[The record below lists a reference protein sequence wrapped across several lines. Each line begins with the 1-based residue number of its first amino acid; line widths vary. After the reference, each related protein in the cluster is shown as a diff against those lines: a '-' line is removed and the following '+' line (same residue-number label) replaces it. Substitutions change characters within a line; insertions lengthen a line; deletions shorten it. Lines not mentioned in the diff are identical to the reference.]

1 MEKVDKEIVLT
12 TTELWKIG
20 TTLGNLAN
28 LLEMN
33 LLSLEGV
40 ASIQERPYKEQQ
52 LEEYHRLTRELIQYM
67 TERMHPLSAILQN
80 SDDRKEVEA
89 YLKEMTLG
97 GGV

>member
-12 TTELWKIG
+12 KTELWKIG
-20 TTLGNLAN
+20 TTLGDLAN

-52 LEEYHRLTRELIQYM
+52 LKEYHRITRELIQYM
-67 TERMHPLSAILQN
+67 TERMYPLGAILQN
-80 SDDRKEVEA
+80 ADDRKEVEA